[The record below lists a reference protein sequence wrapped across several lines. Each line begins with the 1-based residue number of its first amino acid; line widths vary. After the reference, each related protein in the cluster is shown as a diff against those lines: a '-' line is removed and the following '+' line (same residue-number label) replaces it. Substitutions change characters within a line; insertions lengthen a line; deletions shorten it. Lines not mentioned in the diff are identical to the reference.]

1 MERAIAAAEQWS
13 DCGER
18 DKGENARAR
27 YGLLT
32 PGSSSTYTGKIGEI
46 MGAYHDQL
54 QRLAEQIRKRLPH
67 VHGEESTKQAL
78 ILPFIAA
85 LGYDIY
91 DPTEIRPEYVAD
103 FAKKRPGGPAEKVD
117 YAIHL
122 GGTPVI
128 FVECKAADVALHNFS
143 GQLARYFNATPACPV
158 AVLTNGVKYMFFTD
172 LEERNILSEK
182 AFFEFDILNFTEAE
196 VEVLESFS
204 RERFNPSGVREQ
216 AEEIIYTSKISGYIG
231 SILRSP
237 PENFTRFVLGELSV
251 FAGKRLT
258 PRVIE
263 KFTPTIKRAIQATL
277 LDMATRSI
285 KDQAEQKTE
294 PPVVA
299 PPPKVDVV
307 ATLPPPP
314 VIKVEDKSQAPAAPT
329 APTAPTGPAAP
340 TAPAA
345 PNIVT
350 TAEELEALDIIR
362 AICADSPVSP
372 SSPILHKD
380 TSSWFTISTISIR
393 RWFVRLYFNQ
403 RKKSIFTKV
412 SPEQAKALSPGFE
425 VDKGFV
431 YINSVKDLYR
441 LRPLLLL
448 AYEEAA
454 RQTEPA
460 EAEAG

>member
-1 MERAIAAAEQWS
+1 
-13 DCGER
+13 
-18 DKGENARAR
+18 
-27 YGLLT
+27 
-32 PGSSSTYTGKIGEI
+32 
-46 MGAYHDQL
+46 MGAFHDQL

-78 ILPFIAA
+78 ILPFIGA

-103 FAKKRPGGPAEKVD
+103 FAKKRPGGPPEKVD

-122 GGTPVI
+122 AGTPVI
-128 FVECKAADVALHNFS
+128 FVECKSADVSLHNFS

-158 AVLTNGVKYMFFTD
+158 AVLTNGVKYLFFTD

-182 AFFEFDILNFTEAE
+182 AFFEFDILSFTEAD
-196 VEVLESFS
+196 VEVLETFS

-231 SILRSP
+231 SILRNP
-237 PENFTRFVLGELSV
+237 PESFTRFVLGELSV

-285 KDQAEQKTE
+285 KDQGEQKAE
-294 PPVVA
+294 MPAVA
-299 PPPKVDVV
+299 HPPKVDVAV
-307 ATLPPPP
+307 ALPPPP
-314 VIKVEDKSQAPAAPT
+314 VIKVEEKPAAPVV
-329 APTAPTGPAAP
+329 
-340 TAPAA
+340 PAA

-362 AICADSPVSP
+362 AICADSPMSANA
-372 SSPILHKD
+372 PILHRD
-380 TSSWFTISTISIR
+380 TSNWFTISTISIR

-425 VDKGFV
+425 VDKGYV

-460 EAEAG
+460 EAEVG

>member
-1 MERAIAAAEQWS
+1 MAAF
-13 DCGER
+13 
-18 DKGENARAR
+18 
-27 YGLLT
+27 
-32 PGSSSTYTGKIGEI
+32 
-46 MGAYHDQL
+46 HDQFL
-54 QRLAEQIRKRLPH
+54 KLAEQIRRRLPH

-78 ILPFIAA
+78 ILPFIGA

-128 FVECKAADVALHNFS
+128 FVECKSADVALHNFS

-172 LEERNILSEK
+172 LEEKNILSEK
-182 AFFEFDILNFTEAE
+182 PFFEFDVLAFTEAD
-196 VEVLESFS
+196 VEVLETFS
-204 RERFNPSGVREQ
+204 RERFNPGGVREQ
-216 AEEIIYTSKISGYIG
+216 AEEIIYTSKISGYMG
-231 SILRSP
+231 SILRNP

-285 KDQAEQKTE
+285 KDQAEQRAE
-294 PPVVA
+294 APVVA
-299 PPPKVDVV
+299 TPPKPEIPTV
-307 ATLPPPP
+307 AQSQP
-314 VIKVEDKSQAPAAPT
+314 VIKIEEKPV
-329 APTAPTGPAAP
+329 
-340 TAPAA
+340 TAPAV
-345 PNIVT
+345 PNVVT
-350 TAEELEALDIIR
+350 TGEELEALEIIR
-362 AICADSPVSP
+362 SICADSPLSTGA
-372 SSPILHKD
+372 PILHKD
-380 TSSWFTISTISIR
+380 TINWFTISTISIR
-393 RWFVRLYFNQ
+393 RWFVRLHFNQ
-403 RKKSIFTKV
+403 RKKSISTKV
-412 SPEQAKALSPGFE
+412 PLEKAKSLSPGFE

-431 YINSVKDLYR
+431 YINAVKDLHR

-448 AYEEAA
+448 AYEEAI

-460 EAEAG
+460 AEAEAG